1 MSELKYPICENCNHQ
16 IKEGRIY
23 VFNEYMICQKCIDK
37 NIKGIDPLIKDLIDD
52 FFFDFRE
59 DVRDLIELE
68 EE

>member
-1 MSELKYPICENCNHQ
+1 MNHLKYPICENCKRQ

-23 VFNEYMICQKCIDK
+23 VFDEYMICQKCIDK

-52 FFFDFRE
+52 YFFDFRE